1 MSQREADIRS
11 KPPSGQGITTDFN
24 EGKSLT
30 GNGNSNGNG
39 IGSERNLS
47 DAIESLPDIM
57 AKKANLEAHTNILQV
72 RTYVHAYI

>member
-11 KPPSGQGITTDFN
+11 KPPSELCVTADFN

-30 GNGNSNGNG
+30 GNGNRNGNG

-47 DAIESLPDIM
+47 DAIESLPDIL

-72 RTYVHAYI
+72 RMYAHAYI